1 MKWAFVF
8 VFICILFSNN
18 IHSQSYAN
26 QGIPFDDQ
34 FDDQTATQIIN
45 HVYFFPAFFKLN
57 LKEGTSSYLNYDAI
71 VDLVTVI
78 LLVIIAFFVVVTPLI
93 LILSWSYFSQ
103 IYVKKYRK
111 IFSIKKW
118 LLEKKQLNEKYIQKD
133 IWWSYRKVYS
143 SMIGFGISIIAYAF
157 FSIRFMTSNFT
168 TMEFAITEYF
178 SFPFRVLENLKW
190 TESNQISII
199 HLDDLWDEMFLVV
212 IMSFVFF
219 LIGVLIGSMLV
230 DLRLKLI
237 EKKVEAFAKKA
248 KMKKEMFYI
257 KINEK
262 IEVKSQMKTE
272 QVS

>member
-8 VFICILFSNN
+8 VFFCLLSSNN
-18 IHSQSYAN
+18 IYSQSYAN

-34 FDDQTATQIIN
+34 TATQITN
-45 HVYFFPAFFKLN
+45 HVYFLPTFINLN
-57 LKEGTSSYLNYDAI
+57 LKDGNYSYLNYDAI
-71 VDLVTVI
+71 VDFVTV
-78 LLVIIAFFVVVTPLI
+78 LLLLIIAFFVVITPLI
-93 LILSWSYFSQ
+93 LILSWAYFSQ
-103 IYVKKYRK
+103 IYVKKYRT

-118 LLEKKQLNEKYIQKD
+118 LIKKRPLSEKYIQKD

-157 FSIRFMTSNFT
+157 FSIRFMTSNFN

-178 SFPFRVLENLKW
+178 SYPFRVLENLKW
-190 TESNQISII
+190 TESNQISIVY
-199 HLDDLWDEMFLVV
+199 LDDLWDEMFLVV

-237 EKKVEAFAKKA
+237 EKKLQALSKQAKL
-248 KMKKEMFYI
+248 KKEMFYI

-262 IEVKSQMKTE
+262 IEVKSRMKAE

>member
-1 MKWAFVF
+1 MKWASIFVF
-8 VFICILFSNN
+8 CCLFYPNN
-18 IHSQSYAN
+18 SY
-26 QGIPFDDQ
+26 
-34 FDDQTATQIIN
+34 TQISVNQSIVSYDQATIQIDN
-45 HVYFFPAFFKLN
+45 HVYFLPAFLKLDLQYGN
-57 LKEGTSSYLNYDAI
+57 FSYLNYDAI
-71 VDLVTVI
+71 VDFVTV
-78 LLVIIAFFVVVTPLI
+78 LLLLIIAFFVIFTPLI

-118 LLEKKQLNEKYIQKD
+118 LIKKRPLSEKYIQND

-157 FSIRFMTSNFT
+157 FSIRFMTSNFN

-199 HLDDLWDEMFLVV
+199 HLDVLWDEMFLVV

-237 EKKVEAFAKKA
+237 EKKLQALSKQAKL
-248 KMKKEMFYI
+248 KKEMFYI
-257 KINEK
+257 KINDK
-262 IEVKSQMKTE
+262 IEVKRRMKAE
-272 QVS
+272 QIS

>member
-1 MKWAFVF
+1 MKWTFVF
-8 VFICILFSNN
+8 VFFCLLSSNN
-18 IHSQSYAN
+18 IYSQSYAN

-34 FDDQTATQIIN
+34 ATTQIDN
-45 HVYFFPAFFKLN
+45 HVCFLPAFLQLDLQYDKF
-57 LKEGTSSYLNYDAI
+57 SYVNYDAI
-71 VDLVTVI
+71 VDFVTV
-78 LLVIIAFFVVVTPLI
+78 LLLLIIAFFVIITPLI

-103 IYVKKYRK
+103 IYVKKYRA

-118 LLEKKQLNEKYIQKD
+118 LIKKKPLSEKYIQKD

-143 SMIGFGISIIAYAF
+143 SMIGFGTSIIAYAF
-157 FSIRFMTSNFT
+157 FSIRFMTSNFN

-178 SFPFRVLENLKW
+178 SFPFRVLRNLKW
-190 TESNQISII
+190 TENNQISII

-237 EKKVEAFAKKA
+237 EKKLQALSKQARL
-248 KMKKEMFYI
+248 KKEMFYI

-262 IEVKSQMKTE
+262 IEVKRPMKAE
-272 QVS
+272 QLS

>member
-8 VFICILFSNN
+8 VFFCFLSSIN
-18 IHSQSYAN
+18 IYSQSYVN
-26 QGIPFDDQ
+26 HSIPFDDQ
-34 FDDQTATQIIN
+34 VTTQINN
-45 HVYFFPAFFKLN
+45 HVYFFPAFLN
-57 LKEGTSSYLNYDAI
+57 LDLQAGTFSYLNYDVIA
-71 VDLVTVI
+71 DGVTVV
-78 LLVIIAFFVVVTPLI
+78 LLLIIAFFVVITPLF

-103 IYVKKYRK
+103 IYVKKYRT

-118 LLEKKQLNEKYIQKD
+118 LVEKRPISEKYIQKD

-143 SMIGFGISIIAYAF
+143 SMIGFGVSILAYAF
-157 FSIRFMTSNFT
+157 FSIRFMTSNFS

-190 TESNQISII
+190 TESNQISIV

-237 EKKVEAFAKKA
+237 EKKLQAFAKQA
-248 KMKKEMFYI
+248 KLKKEMFYI
-257 KINEK
+257 KVNEK